1 MSDREVVEVGS
12 GFLLVEESFKSTV
25 SLILEIPW
33 RAIGVCKLSKNP
45 WHRYSASHPH
55 GSIHMDGK
63 TSLEL
68 PFLTI

>member
-1 MSDREVVEVGS
+1 MSDREVVEEGS

-45 WHRYSASHPH
+45 WHRYH